1 MRKLQI
7 RLTER
12 AESLLGYL
20 EDVSGAKTREVVLD
34 ALALYHW
41 AVEEVRQGKRV
52 GSIDPE
58 TAEIT
63 AVATPTL
70 QAVANEAVPA
80 PTGAKTAYREEGAI
94 SLREAPK

>member
-52 GSIDPE
+52 GSIDPD
-58 TAEIT
+58 TAEVT

-70 QAVANEAVPA
+70 QAVANQTVPA
-80 PTGAKTAYREEGAI
+80 PTSVETAMPEPLQKI
-94 SLREAPK
+94 SSSR

>member
-7 RLTER
+7 RLTKR

-20 EDVSGAKTREVVLD
+20 ENVSGAKTREVVLD

-58 TAEIT
+58 TTEVT

-70 QAVANEAVPA
+70 QAVANEAVP
-80 PTGAKTAYREEGAI
+80 TGAKTAYREEGAM